1 MVAWWRVALRR
12 DLVSHP
18 LAPAQELRGTVPN
31 RPLRPLGCLS
41 ITSSWGFAA
50 RRTSASAVCAVQQL
64 IGAAVMNNTFGL
76 GIFMGLIYFQ
86 DLYWK

>member
-1 MVAWWRVALRR
+1 MSHCAGISSRTR
-12 DLVSHP
+12 SHP
-18 LAPAQELRGTVPN
+18 RKSSEERCRTARFG
-31 RPLRPLGCLS
+31 RWGCLS
-41 ITSSWGFAA
+41 IPSSWGFAA